1 MSEGDL
7 FQIGGMVSRASS
19 PEETKNFSNYCGL
32 QEYVVGTGFNGV
44 ESVVLLES

>member
-1 MSEGDL
+1 MSKGDL

-19 PEETKNFSNYCGL
+19 PEGTKNFNNYCGL

-44 ESVVLLES
+44 KWV

>member
-19 PEETKNFSNYCGL
+19 PEGTKIFSNYCRL

-44 ESVVLLES
+44 EWVVLREN